1 MKRALHCDTPP
12 MVIDAAVSEVAQ
24 KIADRK
30 VWGHSDRSDR
40 NGYGE
45 NLAWNTEE
53 TIERAIEKGLQQFYE
68 EIEYYNWKNP
78 SFDGLDDQAVGHF
91 TQMVWTT
98 SLKLGV
104 GYTKFAMNGWDG
116 WLMVFHYDPTGNWSG
131 KFGEAVKPLKSIDNC
146 GITTTPTTTTPTTT
160 VTKETTTTPT
170 TTITKR
176 TERTTKERTK
186 RTTTKTTKVTT
197 TTTTTTKKPTTTT
210 TTTKK
215 TVTTPTTTKSTTTT
229 TTTTTKKPTT
239 TPTKTTT
246 TKVTTTTTTTKKLTT
261 TTANTTPTTT
271 TKKPNTTTT
280 TKKTTTP
287 ATTTKK
293 TITQPKKRV
302 KALSVGFKLK
312 MLFSAVFQSND
323 SLQSQKLFNVVRQAI
338 LNSLGELRNRF
349 TVRLVGFKKGSVVVE
364 TELIPVD
371 SSDSESAQLIEVNKV
386 QQTLKS
392 SAFAAS
398 FKSEVAAQKVD
409 GDDNFPEVDEKT
421 IDVKGVV
428 EAETEGIV
436 SFFK

>member
-1 MKRALHCDTPP
+1 MGNRLIRVQMTLHYKFERKTCFSMLLLFLRLATTTIAATLSSAFQVAIDGHNMKRALHCDTPP

-78 SFDGLDDQAVGHF
+78 SFDGLDDKAVGHF

-146 GITTTPTTTTPTTT
+146 GITTTPTTK

-186 RTTTKTTKVTT
+186 RTTTRTTKVTT
-197 TTTTTTKKPTTTT
+197 TTTTTKVTTTTTTSKKATTTTTKKPTTTL
-210 TTTKK
+210 
-215 TVTTPTTTKSTTTT
+215 TTTKSTTTT
-229 TTTTTKKPTT
+229 TTTTTKM
-239 TPTKTTT
+239 
-246 TKVTTTTTTTKKLTT
+246 
-261 TTANTTPTTT
+261 
-271 TKKPNTTTT
+271 PNTTTT
-280 TKKTTTP
+280 TEKTTKP

-293 TITQPKKRV
+293 T
-302 KALSVGFKLK
+302 
-312 MLFSAVFQSND
+312 
-323 SLQSQKLFNVVRQAI
+323 
-338 LNSLGELRNRF
+338 
-349 TVRLVGFKKGSVVVE
+349 
-364 TELIPVD
+364 
-371 SSDSESAQLIEVNKV
+371 
-386 QQTLKS
+386 
-392 SAFAAS
+392 
-398 FKSEVAAQKVD
+398 
-409 GDDNFPEVDEKT
+409 
-421 IDVKGVV
+421 
-428 EAETEGIV
+428 
-436 SFFK
+436 